1 MGNIIHANNQQAYN
15 DNEEEIVKVIRV
27 TDGEAFHYLERVF
40 VEDLMFGF
48 PGYGVFTNTS
58 ILSRGAQLNF
68 NRVYYLIP
76 LVQCC
81 SHTSYK
87 LP

>member
-1 MGNIIHANNQQAYN
+1 MGNILHANNQQSYN

-48 PGYGVFTNTS
+48 PGCGVFTSTS
-58 ILSRGAQLNF
+58 ILSRGVQLNF
-68 NRVYYLIP
+68 NQVYYLIP
-76 LVQCC
+76 LVQCS